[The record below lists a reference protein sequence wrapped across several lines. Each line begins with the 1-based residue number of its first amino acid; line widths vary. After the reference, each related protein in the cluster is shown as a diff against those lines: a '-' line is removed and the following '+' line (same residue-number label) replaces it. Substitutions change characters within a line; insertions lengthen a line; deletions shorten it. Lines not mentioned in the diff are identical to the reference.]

1 MNRCGNTRITR
12 QIDLNDRQSRCLVA
26 GLDTDGESA
35 DLSEIAQL
43 ATAAGYTVI
52 DEVSQRREE
61 DPAYHLGE
69 GKVVA
74 IGQMLADEDVGTL
87 IIDARL
93 GPYQVFNIASQCPS
107 ETVVK
112 DRFTLILD
120 IFADRAQTRT
130 AQLQVELARL
140 RYELPRVEAKV
151 SLARRDERPGF
162 MGLGEYD
169 EGRKQ
174 DITHRIARI
183 QQELTQLGRQQARRR
198 EQRREAGF
206 WLVAM
211 AGYTNAGKS
220 TLLRR
225 LAADLEIDANEGLH
239 PDLNPTAESRD
250 ELFTTLGTT
259 SRRVETPHRQLILT
273 DTVGFVAELPTWLVE
288 SFRSTLEAAYKAD
301 LLLLVVDVSDPLDV
315 IRQKIQVSH
324 ATLSDQNEAPILTV
338 LTKADQV
345 GAVKLREVET
355 SLGPL
360 VNDPVPVSGETGMGI
375 ERLLARID
383 AMLPQPVT
391 DRFVLPQTPAAMK
404 LLAWIYDHATVE
416 EAEHTPESV
425 AVTFRA
431 DKATVAR
438 ARAKMTR
445 LGEGGRPVT
454 GESG

>member
-1 MNRCGNTRITR
+1 M
-12 QIDLNDRQSRCLVA
+12 VA
-26 GLDTDGESA
+26 GLGTDGETA
-35 DLSEIAQL
+35 DLSEISEL
-43 ATAAGYTVI
+43 AAAAGYTVV
-52 DEVSQRREE
+52 DEVSQQREE

-69 GKVVA
+69 GKVDT
-74 IGQMLADEDVGTL
+74 IGQMLTRRDAGTL

-93 GPYQVFNIASQCPS
+93 GPYQVFNIASRCPP

-120 IFADRAQTRT
+120 IFADRAETRT

-169 EGRKQ
+169 EGRKK

-183 QQELTQLGRQQARRR
+183 QQELTQLDRQQARRR

-225 LAADLEIDANEGLH
+225 LAADLVIDANEGLH
-239 PDLNPTAESRD
+239 PDLSPTAESRD

-301 LLLLVVDVSDPLDV
+301 LLLLVVDVSDPLEL
-315 IRQKIQVSH
+315 IREKIQVSH
-324 ATLSDQNEAPILTV
+324 ATLSDRNEAPILTV
-338 LTKADQV
+338 LTKADRV
-345 GAVKLREVET
+345 NPMKIREVED

-360 VNDPVPVSGETGMGI
+360 VTDPVPVSGETGMGI

-383 AMLPQPVT
+383 AMLPPPVT
-391 DRFVLPQTPAAMK
+391 DRLVLPQTPAAME
-404 LLAWIYDHATVE
+404 LLAWIYDHATVD
-416 EAEHTPESV
+416 EAEHTPESI
-425 AVTFRA
+425 AVTYRG
-431 DKATVAR
+431 DEATVAR

-445 LGEGGRPVT
+445 LGDSGQALT

>member
-1 MNRCGNTRITR
+1 LG
-12 QIDLNDRQSRCLVA
+12 DDA
-26 GLDTDGESA
+26 DPP
-35 DLSEIAQL
+35 DLSEITQL
-43 ATAAGYTVI
+43 AAAAGYTVV
-52 DEVSQRREE
+52 DAVGQRREE

-69 GKVVA
+69 GKVTS
-74 IGQMLADEDVGTL
+74 IGRMLAESDAGTL

-93 GPYQVFNIASQCPS
+93 GPYQVFNIARRCPP

-120 IFADRAQTRT
+120 IFADRAQTKT

-151 SLARRDERPGF
+151 SLATRDERPGF

-174 DITHRIARI
+174 DITARIARLER
-183 QQELTQLGRQQARRR
+183 QLTQLGRQQARRR
-198 EQRREAGF
+198 QRRREAGF

-225 LAADLEIDANEGLH
+225 LAADLEVDANEGLH
-239 PDLNPTAESRD
+239 PDLDPTAESRD

-259 SRRVETPHRQLILT
+259 SRRVETPHRELILT

-301 LLLLVVDVSDPLDV
+301 LLLLVVDASDPIET
-315 IRQKIQVSH
+315 IRRKIQVSH

-338 LTKADQV
+338 LTKADRIDAAQLQRV
-345 GAVKLREVET
+345 TAE
-355 SLGPL
+355 LGPL
-360 VNDPVPVSGETGMGI
+360 VSDPVAVSGETGMGI
-375 ERLLARID
+375 DRLLERID
-383 AMLPQPVT
+383 AMLPPAMT
-391 DRFVLPQTPAAMK
+391 DRVVLPQTPAAME
-404 LLAWIYDHATVE
+404 LVSWIYDHATVE
-416 EAEHTPESV
+416 TTEHTPESI
-425 AVTFRA
+425 AVTYRG
-431 DKATVAR
+431 DHATVAR
-438 ARAKMTR
+438 TRAKLTQ
-445 LGEGGRPVT
+445 LGDVGQPLE